1 MMKEKHLLSPS
12 IKDAARQVG
21 LKARFE
27 NGRLM
32 TEPVVPRPPIV
43 EGCMAD
49 DSDFCLWVVDGSH
62 RADGHPILS
71 VEQMKRAA
79 ERYRLGKSRSG
90 KTIFWMIDETGTM
103 RDGRIGNSWVSVMLK
118 AREPE
123 LERYWCVKHC
133 LFGLHLLAEK
143 DFLFSPA
150 EMKEMKES
158 HAVCDSSS
166 LAEKNI
172 SFISFISAG
181 HKPSICI
188 VEKEKSAVILSEVF
202 PDYIWMATVTPMN
215 FTLERLEPLRG
226 CQVKLFPHTDFTMST
241 YLRWVE
247 MAEEARR
254 KLHLDISVSSI
265 LEDSTSEEQKQRE
278 IDLVDFL
285 FPGLNPNYNGY
296 GL

>member
-21 LKARFE
+21 LKAWLE

-103 RDGRIGNSWVSVMLK
+103 RDGRIGDSWVSVMLK

-143 DFLFSPA
+143 EFLISPA
-150 EMKEMKES
+150 ERKES
-158 HAVCDSSS
+158 HAVC
-166 LAEKNI
+166 L
-172 SFISFISAG
+172 
-181 HKPSICI
+181 
-188 VEKEKSAVILSEVF
+188 VEKETSAVILSEVF

-215 FTLERLEPLRG
+215 FTLERLEPLRS

-265 LEDSTSEEQKQRE
+265 LEDSTSEEQKQRK

-285 FPGLNPNYNGY
+285 FPNVNPNCNGY

>member
-21 LKARFE
+21 LKAWLE

-133 LFGLHLLAEK
+133 LFGLHLLTK
-143 DFLFSPA
+143 TNNLSGLTDCTDFSLFT
-150 EMKEMKES
+150 S
-158 HAVCDSSS
+158 HSS
-166 LAEKNI
+166 LNKVA
-172 SFISFISAG
+172 
-181 HKPSICI
+181 I
-188 VEKEKSAVILSEVF
+188 VEKETSAVILSEVF

-241 YLRWVE
+241 YLQWVE

-265 LEDSTSEEQKQRE
+265 LEDSTSEEQKQRK

-285 FPGLNPNYNGY
+285 FPNVNPNCNGY